1 MTDPVKRASAERS
14 LAYMGL
20 TPNTLMEDIPV
31 DKVFIGSCTNGR
43 IEDIRS
49 AAKIVLA
56 AGADAKVAP
65 GVEAMIV
72 PGSGLIK
79 RQAEAEGLD
88 VVLKRAGF
96 DWREAGCSM
105 CLGMNPDQLAP
116 GQRCASTSNRNF
128 EGRQGSGGR
137 THLLSPAMA
146 AAAAMTGKLTDVRKF
161 MGTVGDANI
170 AAAPKLKVSSAFD
183 FLDDPVLPPPEP
195 QQASVPAASSTSLPP
210 AEAPSTVQK
219 FTVLKGIT
227 APLYIENI
235 DTDMIIPKQ
244 FLKTLK
250 RTGLADALFF
260 TLRKD
265 PHTGKDT
272 DFVLNRAPYNQAKI
286 IVCTGK
292 NFGCGSSREHAPW
305 SL

>member
-1 MTDPVKRASAERS
+1 M
-14 LAYMGL
+14 
-20 TPNTLMEDIPV
+20 
-31 DKVFIGSCTNGR
+31 
-43 IEDIRS
+43 
-49 AAKIVLA
+49 
-56 AGADAKVAP
+56 
-65 GVEAMIV
+65 
-72 PGSGLIK
+72 
-79 RQAEAEGLD
+79 
-88 VVLKRAGF
+88 
-96 DWREAGCSM
+96 
-105 CLGMNPDQLAP
+105 
-116 GQRCASTSNRNF
+116 
-128 EGRQGSGGR
+128 
-137 THLLSPAMA
+137 LSPAMA

-161 MGTVGDANI
+161 MGAVAEANI

-183 FLDDPVLPPPEP
+183 FLDDPVLPAPEP
-195 QQASVPAASSTSLPP
+195 QQPPAPIASSASLPP

-219 FTVLKGIT
+219 FIIVKGIT
-227 APLYIENI
+227 APLHIENV

-272 DFVLNRAPYNQAKI
+272 DFVLNRAPFNQAKI
-286 IVCTGK
+286 MVCTGK